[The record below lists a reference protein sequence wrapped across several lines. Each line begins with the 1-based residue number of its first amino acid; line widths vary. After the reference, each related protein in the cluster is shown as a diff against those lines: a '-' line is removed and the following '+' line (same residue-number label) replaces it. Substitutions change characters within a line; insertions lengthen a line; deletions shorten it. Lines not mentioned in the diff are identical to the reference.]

1 MKLQILDDA
10 ADSDTSDGENVDNA
24 SIDSDPDGSFEA
36 GIACAQDMI
45 TDALS
50 QMRRTRTV
58 PHRDALV
65 AMASTLRQEC
75 ARLRAV
81 HATGR
86 PLTTALRQEALDAM
100 CDAEWLLVR
109 VFAIRTTRVVR
120 YSLKHIMHQDYAYAI
135 RPKRSPAR
143 GLWPPGGRALIDD
156 ATNAADNE

>member
-1 MKLQILDDA
+1 MKLQILDDT

-65 AMASTLRQEC
+65 AMA
-75 ARLRAV
+75 
-81 HATGR
+81 
-86 PLTTALRQEALDAM
+86 
-100 CDAEWLLVR
+100 
-109 VFAIRTTRVVR
+109 
-120 YSLKHIMHQDYAYAI
+120 IMHQDFAYAI